1 MTKADEVPKETG
13 LIVRPRL
20 LEKLASG
27 PRIRL
32 LLAPAGFGKSELARQ
47 FAERAAFDPLLW
59 LELHGAE
66 TSVEQL
72 GARVAESLNLH
83 SDSIEAIEDAVKRQ
97 QQGLIVLDGY
107 CPSKATDQWLE
118 NLFVHCPAT
127 LQWLICSRHRPS
139 WKIGKWLLAG
149 DLLLLEGE
157 ELAMTASEME
167 LLLRQLAV
175 GRGVSGADLHR
186 QSDGWVAGTRLYL
199 LSLQSSGRRANG
211 QLHRNPL
218 VQEYLDNEVLE
229 CLPAEMFSL
238 MPSIAHAPF
247 VDAPL
252 CAFLANDPLA
262 LRKLLGQQAFLRR
275 LPGTQD
281 RFSLFTPLKRLLLE
295 RYPDQNEPLLAACNW
310 LQLAGLHVEAFRYA
324 LAIQDTAR
332 ALVSVGQ
339 ISARDLYAGQNLN
352 YLLEG
357 IDQLGSTW
365 IEQHPQALEIV
376 ARALLLGGRLEQA
389 ECTIRLIDEYERSD
403 LRLALDAELA
413 LHQGQAQRARELG
426 FQALDGL
433 AQSGLWAQMILCF
446 SCLTRASLALGDI
459 ETAKR
464 LQHQGLELSR
474 RKGEALFECL
484 LMLDQAQIEE
494 LAGNLPQALRVLDQL
509 AQLLAQGPG
518 SALLQGGELIRRGW
532 LLILTGQEQQARH
545 TLEEGLLLTQEIRS
559 PVAFYAHALLAQLDA
574 NSGDFVSAQQ
584 RLTDAQRLMHSWN
597 VAEILYR
604 SVLSVGTA
612 RVWLRSQ
619 HHGSANQLLSRLREQ
634 YEGELA
640 LSPPSSFPELHA
652 LMGFLQAEALCSRG
666 ALGEAGQLL
675 DAVLDWAKGNAFEV
689 IVCQALYALGEV
701 RRLRGDMP
709 QAERFLASAAA
720 MALRQGQ
727 HNLLTGLQAE
737 KTELGLQAP
746 QAVNTPPATQVEL
759 LSPRELAV
767 LGLIAKGYANS
778 EIATILSLS
787 LHTVKTHAKHI
798 NAKLKVS
805 NRTMA
810 VARAKALGLLL

>member
-1 MTKADEVPKETG
+1 MTKPDDVSKDTG
-13 LIVRPRL
+13 LVVRSRL

-27 PRIRL
+27 RRIRML
-32 LLAPAGFGKSELARQ
+32 QAPAGFGKSELARQ
-47 FAERAAFDPLLW
+47 FAEHAALHPLLW
-59 LELHGAE
+59 LDLHGV
-66 TSVEQL
+66 TGGVEQL
-72 GARVAESLNLH
+72 AVRFAELLNI
-83 SDSIEAIEDAVKRQ
+83 DSSAIEVVEEALKRQ
-97 QQGLIVLDGY
+97 QQGLMVLDGY
-107 CPSKATDQWLE
+107 CPSRDTDQWLE

-127 LQWLICSRHRPS
+127 LQWLVCTRHRPS
-139 WKIGKWLLAG
+139 WRIGKWLLAG

-167 LLLRQLAV
+167 LLLCQLDLGWGISA
-175 GRGVSGADLHR
+175 ADLHR
-186 QSDGWVAGTRLYL
+186 QSDGWIAGVRLHL
-199 LSLQSSGRRANG
+199 LSLQSSGRRGNG
-211 QLHRNPL
+211 PLHRNSL
-218 VQEYLDNEVLE
+218 VQDYLDGEVLE

-238 MPSIAHAPF
+238 LPSIAHAPF
-247 VDAPL
+247 VDGPL

-281 RFSLFTPLKRLLLE
+281 RFTLFAPLKRLLLE
-295 RYPDQNEPLLAACNW
+295 RYPDRRETLLAASNW

-324 LAIQDTAR
+324 LAIPDIAR
-332 ALVSVGQ
+332 ALVCVGQ
-339 ISARDLYAGQNLN
+339 IAARDLYAGQNLN

-357 IDQLGSTW
+357 IDQLGPAW

-389 ECTIRLIDEYERSD
+389 EGIIRLIAEVGHGD
-403 LRLALDAELA
+403 LRLALGAELA
-413 LHQGQAQRARELG
+413 LHQGQALKARELG

-433 AQSGLWAQMILCF
+433 ARSGLWAQMILCF

-459 ETAKR
+459 ATAKR
-464 LQHQGLELSR
+464 LQHQGIELTR
-474 RKGEALFECL
+474 RKGEMLFECL

-532 LLILTGQEQQARH
+532 LLILTGQERQARH
-545 TLEEGLLLTQEIRS
+545 NLEEGLLLTHEVHS
-559 PVAFYAHALLAQLDA
+559 PTAFYAHALLAQLDA
-574 NSGDFVSAQQ
+574 NGGDFASAQQ
-584 RLTDAQRLMHSWN
+584 RLADAQRQMHAWN
-597 VAEILYR
+597 VAEVLYR

-634 YEGELA
+634 YEGEQA

-675 DAVLDWAKGNAFEV
+675 DTVLEWAKDNAFDV

-701 RRLRGDMP
+701 RRLRGDMS

-727 HNLLTGLQAE
+727 HNLLVGFPAE
-737 KTELGLQAP
+737 KPQLELQRHQVAHS
-746 QAVNTPPATQVEL
+746 QPAAQVEL

-767 LGLIAKGYANS
+767 LGLIAKGYANG

-787 LHTVKTHAKHI
+787 LHTVKTHAKRI
-798 NAKLKVS
+798 NAKLKAS